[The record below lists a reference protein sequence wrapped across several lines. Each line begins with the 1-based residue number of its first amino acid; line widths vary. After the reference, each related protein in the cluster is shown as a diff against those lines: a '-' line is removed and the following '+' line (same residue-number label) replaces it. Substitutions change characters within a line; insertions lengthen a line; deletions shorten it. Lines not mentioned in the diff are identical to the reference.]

1 MMMKQ
6 KAFYLACVVLS
17 LLGQN
22 AFGQIASSMHAFLHI
37 NEEQKYP
44 YEEFTKIAQKHYQWT
59 INGQVLK
66 YKNGVYTI
74 NVNPASQFDTIV
86 FQRTF
91 QRTGKITTDRKR
103 IFDTTRITMLCKFR
117 ANHNYKLGQI
127 FPGDFEIY
135 SLDTFET
142 KKNIS
147 VKLIH
152 KNNSDTLYLQ
162 TWYPEQIVFSDTSIN
177 LSAANEK
184 MEQSFAQHIVLN
196 RNKTILFCDGTPIQ
210 KNAAFDLYFNF
221 MHAENLEIVYDFE
234 TAKYVVKILN

>member
-1 MMMKQ
+1 MKQ
-6 KAFYLACVVLS
+6 TAFYIAFIVLS

-22 AFGQIASSMHAFLHI
+22 VFGQIASRQYAFLHI
-37 NEEQKYP
+37 EEEQKYP
-44 YEEFTKIAQKHYQWT
+44 YEDFTKNAQKHYTWI
-59 INGQVLK
+59 INGEKIK

-74 NVNPASQFDTIV
+74 NVNPVAQFDTIV
-86 FQRTF
+86 FQHIF
-91 QRTGKITTDRKR
+91 QREDIVRKDRKR
-103 IFDTTRITMLCKFR
+103 VVDTSRITILCKFR
-117 ANHNYKLGQI
+117 ANHKYKLAQI
-127 FPGDFEIY
+127 LPGDFEIY

-162 TWYPEQIVFSDTSIN
+162 TWYPEQVVFSDTTIN

-196 RNKTILFCDGTPIQ
+196 RNKTILFCNRIPIQ
-210 KNAAFDLYFNF
+210 KNVAFDLYFNF